1 MGIDK
6 ASILADRYKD
16 NRGQLAAV
24 LMGQPVQD
32 RSIDAYSALRAMQ
45 LLKESDRMAAAQQ
58 ARGPSG
64 QQPSLAEL
72 AVTPDQPMGLA
83 AMAGQPIMAQAQQP
97 QQAPPV
103 MQGASG
109 GLAGMPTS
117 DDDYAEGGIVAFASG
132 GRPSS
137 ADYMKQAMENIPQ
150 PTTLEER
157 EAGITSQ
164 RDYVNKLYGVDRMA
178 PYLEDIAKE
187 RRELSG
193 KKDENLGY
201 ALLAAAQAVVAKPA
215 TGKGLGAIVPGLAA
229 AGAAFGSEMQKFE
242 KEAREANR
250 ALRQSEMTLA
260 SAQQARDDG
269 KTKEAISLFNKYD
282 DQRRDAEKMLSEVNS
297 KNAQIEAGVENAKLQ
312 AQTARE
318 GHQVQREGQQIQRE
332 GQNKP
337 GEAERVMAEA
347 ARIRKEQGPEAA
359 DEYMQRYRDTNEA
372 RVGVRYTG
380 PDKSQERAIAIEKLV
395 DADKEGAMLKLR
407 RSTLAGKK
415 DEKSIQA
422 MADIDTRLEEIRKK
436 KGNDVSKNVGT
447 TVVAPDT
454 PVGGSAL
461 TPPPSA
467 IQALKANPSLAAEFD
482 AKYRQPGLAARIL
495 GG

>member
-1 MGIDK
+1 MG
-6 ASILADRYKD
+6 LA
-16 NRGQLAAV
+16 GM
-24 LMGQPVQD
+24 MGQPV
-32 RSIDAYSALRAMQ
+32 
-45 LLKESDRMAAAQQ
+45 
-58 ARGPSG
+58 
-64 QQPSLAEL
+64 
-72 AVTPDQPMGLA
+72 
-83 AMAGQPIMAQAQQP
+83 MAQAQQP
-97 QQAPPV
+97 QQAPMPQQP
-103 MQGASG
+103 MQAASG
-109 GLAGMPTS
+109 GLASMPTS

-137 ADYMKQAMENIPQ
+137 ADYLKEAFANIPK
-150 PTTLEER
+150 PATLEER
-157 EAGITSQ
+157 ESGITSQ

-193 KKDENLGY
+193 NKDKNLGY
-201 ALLAAAQAVVAKPA
+201 SLLAAAKAVVDKPS
-215 TGKGLGAIVPGLAA
+215 TGKGLASIVPGLAA

-242 KEAREANR
+242 KEERDANR

-260 SAQQARDDG
+260 AAQQARDDG
-269 KTKEAISLFNKYD
+269 KTKEAISLFDKYD
-282 DQRRDAEKMLSEVNS
+282 TQRQNSEKMLAEVNM
-297 KNAQIEAGVENAKLQ
+297 KGAEIEKGMEIARLQAGV
-312 AQTARE
+312 ARE
-318 GHQVQREGQQIQRE
+318 GHQVQREGQ
-332 GQNKP
+332 NKP
-337 GEAERVMAEA
+337 GEVERVMAQADE
-347 ARIRKEQGPEAA
+347 IRRTQGPEAA
-359 DEYMQRYRDTNEA
+359 DAFIQRYRDANEA
-372 RVGVRYTG
+372 RVGIRYTG

>member
-1 MGIDK
+1 MIDT
-6 ASILADRYKD
+6 ASILAHKYKD
-16 NRGQLAAV
+16 NRGQLTAA
-24 LMGQPVQD
+24 LMGQPVND
-32 RSIDAYSALRAMQ
+32 PSIDAYSALRAMQ
-45 LLKESDRMAAAQQ
+45 LLKESDRMAMAQQ

-64 QQPSLAEL
+64 EQPSLAED
-72 AVTPDQPMGLA
+72 AIMPAPQVAMMGA
-83 AMAGQPIMAQAQQP
+83 PVMTQQP
-97 QQAPPV
+97 QQAPMPQQP
-103 MQGASG
+103 MQAASG
-109 GLAGMPTS
+109 GLAGMPMS

-137 ADYMKQAMENIPQ
+137 ADYLKEAFANIPQ
-150 PTTLEER
+150 PASMEER

-193 KKDENLGY
+193 NKDKNLGY
-201 ALLAAAQAVVAKPA
+201 SLLAAAKAVVDKPS
-215 TGKGLGAIVPGLAA
+215 TGKGLASIVPGLAA

-242 KEAREANR
+242 KEERDANR

-260 SAQQARDDG
+260 AAQQARDDG
-269 KTKEAISLFNKYD
+269 KTKEAISLFDKYD
-282 DQRRDAEKMLSEVNS
+282 TQRQNAGKMLAEVNM
-297 KNAQIEAGVENAKLQ
+297 KGAEIEKGMEIARLQ

-318 GHQVQREGQQIQRE
+318 GHQVQREGQ
-332 GQNKP
+332 NKP
-337 GEAERVMAEA
+337 GEVERVMAQA
-347 ARIRKEQGPEAA
+347 AEIRKTQGPEAA
-359 DEYMQRYRDTNEA
+359 DAFIQQYRDTNEA
-372 RVGVRYTG
+372 RIGVRYTG

-422 MADIDTRLEEIRKK
+422 MADIDTRLEEIRTK
-436 KGNDVSKNVGT
+436 KGKDVSKNVGT
-447 TVVAPDT
+447 TAVAPDA
-454 PVGGSAL
+454 PVGGARTPSSAAV
-461 TPPPSA
+461 S
-467 IQALKANPSLAAEFD
+467 ALKADPSKRAEFD
-482 AKYRQPGLAARIL
+482 AYYGPGSAARIL

>member
-1 MGIDK
+1 
-6 ASILADRYKD
+6 
-16 NRGQLAAV
+16 
-24 LMGQPVQD
+24 
-32 RSIDAYSALRAMQ
+32 MQ
-45 LLKESDRMAAAQQ
+45 ILKETDRMAMAQQ

-64 QQPSLAEL
+64 EQPSLAEL
-72 AVTPDQPMGLA
+72 AVTPEQPMGLA
-83 AMAGQPIMAQAQQP
+83 GMVGQPVMAQAQQAQP
-97 QQAPPV
+97 AMPGPEMQA
-103 MQGASG
+103 ASG
-109 GLAGMPTS
+109 GLASLPTS

-137 ADYMKQAMENIPQ
+137 ADYLKEAFANIPK
-150 PTTLEER
+150 PATFEER
-157 EAGITSQ
+157 ESGMTAQ

-193 KKDENLGY
+193 RKDQNLGY
-201 ALLAAAQAVVAKPA
+201 ALLAAAQAVVAKPS
-215 TGKGLGAIVPGLAA
+215 TGKGLGSIVPGLAA

-242 KEAREANR
+242 KEERDANR

-260 SAQQARDDG
+260 AAQQARDDG
-269 KTKEAISLFNKYD
+269 KTKEAISLFDKYD
-282 DQRRDAEKMLSEVNS
+282 TQRQNAQKMLSEVNM
-297 KNAQIEAGVENAKLQ
+297 KGADIQAGVEKAEL
-312 AQTARE
+312 AA
-318 GHQVQREGQQIQRE
+318 QVQREGNAITRA
-332 GQNKP
+332 GQDKP
-337 GEAERVMAEA
+337 GEIERVMAKA
-347 ARIRKEQGPEAA
+347 AQIRATEGQEAA
-359 DEYMQRYRDTNEA
+359 DAYMQQYREANEA
-372 RVGVRYTG
+372 RVGIRYTG

-454 PVGGSAL
+454 PVGGGAL
-461 TPPPSA
+461 RPPPSA
-467 IQALKANPSLAAEFD
+467 IEALRANPSLAAEFD

>member
-1 MGIDK
+1 
-6 ASILADRYKD
+6 
-16 NRGQLAAV
+16 
-24 LMGQPVQD
+24 
-32 RSIDAYSALRAMQ
+32 
-45 LLKESDRMAAAQQ
+45 
-58 ARGPSG
+58 
-64 QQPSLAEL
+64 
-72 AVTPDQPMGLA
+72 
-83 AMAGQPIMAQAQQP
+83 
-97 QQAPPV
+97 
-103 MQGASG
+103 
-109 GLAGMPTS
+109 
-117 DDDYAEGGIVAFASG
+117 
-132 GRPSS
+132 
-137 ADYMKQAMENIPQ
+137 
-150 PTTLEER
+150 
-157 EAGITSQ
+157 
-164 RDYVNKLYGVDRMA
+164 MA

-337 GEAERVMAEA
+337 GEVERVMAEA
-347 ARIRKEQGPEAA
+347 ARIRKERGPEAA
-359 DEYMQRYRDTNEA
+359 DEYMQQYRDANEA

-395 DADKEGAMLKLR
+395 DADKEGQLLKLR
-407 RSTLAGKK
+407 RSGLAGKK
-415 DEKSIQA
+415 DAKSVKDI
-422 MADIDTRLEEIRKK
+422 ADIDTRLEEIRTEKSK
-436 KGNDVSKNVGT
+436 NVSKNVGT
-447 TVVAPDT
+447 TAVAPDAPIGGGRT
-454 PVGGSAL
+454 PNAAAVSAL
-461 TPPPSA
+461 RADPS
-467 IQALKANPSLAAEFD
+467 KRAEFD
-482 AKYRQPGLAARIL
+482 AYYGPGSAARAL